1 MSVGITHSNRL
12 ICMKHIREFLA
23 VREREL
29 TLERGQMRLFDSS
42 REKGSAEWSVFDA
55 VRENRALGYP
65 VHVPQRPLVTREP
78 GHILRI
84 IYPQSLQPAH

>member
-1 MSVGITHSNRL
+1 
-12 ICMKHIREFLA
+12 MKHISVFLA
-23 VREREL
+23 A
-29 TLERGQMRLFDSS
+29 RGQQLKNHRYQLSMFSTPQ
-42 REKGSAEWSVFDA
+42 EKGSAEWSVFDA

-84 IYPQSLQPAH
+84 IYPQSLQPAY